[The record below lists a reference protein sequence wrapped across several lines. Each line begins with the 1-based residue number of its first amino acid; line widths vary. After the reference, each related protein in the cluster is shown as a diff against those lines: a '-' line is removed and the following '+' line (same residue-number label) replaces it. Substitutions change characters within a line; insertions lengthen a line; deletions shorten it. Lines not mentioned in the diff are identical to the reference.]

1 MILQLAILFA
11 FLALGEAV
19 TALAGIPVPGS
30 ITGMILLTVSL
41 QTRLIRIE
49 WVERGAS
56 LLVDNLGFFFIPA
69 GVGVMNCFGL
79 IADQWLPITA
89 ACVVSTFIIIAVTG
103 HVHQRV
109 RHTSFNRNTGGI

>member
-56 LLVDNLGFFFIPA
+56 LLVDNLGFFSYRPA
-69 GVGVMNCFGL
+69 
-79 IADQWLPITA
+79 W
-89 ACVVSTFIIIAVTG
+89 VS
-103 HVHQRV
+103 
-109 RHTSFNRNTGGI
+109 

>member
-69 GVGVMNCFGL
+69 GVGCHELLRTYSRPVA
-79 IADQWLPITA
+79 ADHGGMRSEHIYNNSRDGTCAP
-89 ACVVSTFIIIAVTG
+89 ACAPHIF
-103 HVHQRV
+103 Q
-109 RHTSFNRNTGGI
+109 